1 MLSMVARISLTV
13 TAMAPV
19 GLVYAWTAFIQ
30 GDSDKATIIAV
41 ISFLLVPLCLA
52 VMRYAQSTLEIFR
65 INIDA
70 IEPADRENTSFLL
83 LYLLPLFTDKFNTL
97 NWSVWVPILAI
108 FALMTSSGY
117 NYHFNPLLSLLG
129 WHFYR
134 VESSGV
140 SYVLITR
147 KHLRSVVGLKQV
159 CQLTEYILL
168 DTRTV

>member
-1 MLSMVARISLTV
+1 MLSTLARVLLTM
-13 TAMAPV
+13 TSMAPV
-19 GLVYAWTAFIQ
+19 GLVYAWAAYTQ
-30 GDSDKATIIAV
+30 NSSDVAILIAV
-41 ISFLLVPLCLA
+41 ASALLVPVCIA
-52 VMRYAQSTLEIFR
+52 IMRFAKYKLESFHIT
-65 INIDA
+65 IEA

-83 LYLLPLFTDKFNTL
+83 LYLLPLFTDKFDTL

-117 NYHFNPLLSLLG
+117 NYHFNPLLSLFG

-134 VESSGV
+134 VESDGV

-147 KHLRSVVGLKQV
+147 RHLRSVVGRTMV

-168 DTRTV
+168 ENKVV